1 MRFNFNFL
9 IAVATILTMILPST
23 AKKQQSTSNRQLS
36 DYLMLEA
43 TTRISIDSIA
53 QPSLMIM
60 RQAYLADTTNTAAAF
75 NYGVSL
81 LNNKNNI
88 VIGNETDRILHL
100 LEGYVNEHPDKYF
113 ENLLCRILLRNYF
126 VCNLLKN
133 TVIL

>member
-9 IAVATILTMILPST
+9 IAVATILTIILPST

-60 RQAYLADTTNTAAAF
+60 RHAYLADTTNTAAAF
-75 NYGVSL
+75 NYGV
-81 LNNKNNI
+81 
-88 VIGNETDRILHL
+88 
-100 LEGYVNEHPDKYF
+100 
-113 ENLLCRILLRNYF
+113 
-126 VCNLLKN
+126 
-133 TVIL
+133 